1 MEELRLCTSG
11 LVLLI
16 ELVTL
21 LERSTHVVEHALH
34 RRRVQK

>member
-1 MEELRLCTSG
+1 MEEFLLCTSG

-16 ELVTL
+16 GLVTL

-34 RRRVQK
+34 RRRAQK